1 MSNNRQRRRQGSS
14 TVEPSN
20 VNGVITART
29 EFYRTELFSMVKGM
43 FDIECDDEWEQ
54 DYMLNLLLS
63 RGCII
68 ISDTPAGVI
77 PVKGSL
83 SGFNYWD
90 YPTVATIDMPTLGS
104 FTRELHQNCEVVFLE
119 RTRTRTFYNFNKLID
134 VYAYKLA
141 AADAGI
147 DVNLMNSRVSYMAE
161 AESKA
166 QAETIKRMYDEVT
179 SGEPIVVYRSDAL
192 SQKGLQVFF
201 GNVKQNFVAD
211 LIQDSKRT
219 IVNELLTRLGI
230 NNANT
235 DKKERLIVSEV
246 DSNNVELQCNIALW
260 KKNLEICVKR
270 VKKIF
275 PNLKFNIKL
284 RFDPEEMAEK
294 ERSAVEQ
301 QQQKEGEEN
310 DSMGNEGSVG
320 DKERK

>member
-1 MSNNRQRRRQGSS
+1 MSNNRQRRRQNSS
-14 TVEPSN
+14 AVEPSN

-29 EFYRTELFSMVKGM
+29 EFYRTELFSMMKGL
-43 FDIECDDEWEQ
+43 FEIECPDEWEQ
-54 DYMLNLLLS
+54 DYMLNLLLG
-63 RGCII
+63 RGFLII
-68 ISDTPAGVI
+68 ADTSAGVI

-104 FTRELHQNCEVVFLE
+104 FERNIHTDCELVFLE
-119 RTRTRTFYNFNKLID
+119 RTRTRSFYNFNKLID

-201 GNVKQNFVAD
+201 GNVKQNYVAD

-219 IVNELLTRLGI
+219 IINELLTRVGI

-246 DSNNVELQCNIALW
+246 DSNNIELQCNTALW
-260 KKNLEICVKR
+260 KKNLEINNKR
-270 VKKIF
+270 VRKIF
-275 PNLKFNIKL
+275 SKLDFNIKL
-284 RFDPEEMAEK
+284 RFDPEEIAEK
-294 ERSAVEQ
+294 ARSAVE
-301 QQQKEGEEN
+301 QKEGEEN

>member
-1 MSNNRQRRRQGSS
+1 MSNNRQRRRQQSS
-14 TVEPSN
+14 AAEPSN

-29 EFYRTELFSMVKGM
+29 EFYRTELYSMVKGM
-43 FDIECDDEWEQ
+43 FKIKCPDDWEQ
-54 DYMLNLLLS
+54 DYMLNLLLN

-68 ISDTPAGVI
+68 IADTVAGTI

-90 YPTVATIDMPTLGS
+90 YPTKATIDMPTIGS
-104 FTRELHQNCEVVFLE
+104 FDRTLHKDCEVVFLE
-119 RTRTRTFYNFNKLID
+119 RTRTRAFYNFNKLID

-147 DVNLMNSRVSYMAE
+147 DVNLMNSRVAYMAE

-166 QAETIKRMYDEVT
+166 QAETIKRMYYEVT

-192 SQKGLQVFF
+192 SQKGLQLFF
-201 GNVKQNFVAD
+201 GSVKQNYVAD

-219 IVNELLTRLGI
+219 IMNEFLTRLGI

-235 DKKERLIVSEV
+235 DKKERLIVNEV
-246 DSNNVELQCNIALW
+246 DANNIELQCNVALW
-260 KKNLEICVKR
+260 KKNLKVCVNR

-275 PNLKFNIKL
+275 PHINFNIKL
-284 RFDPEEMAEK
+284 RFDPKKMAEK
-294 ERSAVEQ
+294 ASSTVEQ
-301 QQQKEGEEN
+301 DPLGGGKN

>member
-1 MSNNRQRRRQGSS
+1 MSNNRQRRRQSNS

-20 VNGVITART
+20 VNGLITART
-29 EFYRTELFSMVKGM
+29 EFYRTELHSMIKGM
-43 FDIECDDEWEQ
+43 FKIKCPDEWEQ
-54 DYMLNLLLS
+54 DYMLNLLLTK
-63 RGCII
+63 GYILL
-68 ISDTPAGVI
+68 SDTVAGTI

-90 YPTVATIDMPTLGS
+90 YPTKATIDMPTIGS
-104 FTRELHQNCEVVFLE
+104 FDRTLHKDCEVVFLE
-119 RTRTRTFYNFNKLID
+119 RTRTRAFYNFNKLID

-147 DVNLMNSRVSYMAE
+147 DVNLMNTRVAYMAE

-192 SQKGLQVFF
+192 SQKGLQLFF
-201 GNVKQNFVAD
+201 GNVKQNYVAD
-211 LIQDSKRT
+211 SIQDSKRT
-219 IVNELLTRLGI
+219 IMNEFLTRLGI

-235 DKKERLIVSEV
+235 DKKERLIVNEV
-246 DSNNVELQCNIALW
+246 DANNVELQCNVALW
-260 KKNLEICVKR
+260 KKNLKVCVKR

-275 PNLKFNIKL
+275 PDIEFNIKL
-284 RFDPEEMAEK
+284 RFDPKKLAEK
-294 ERSAVEQ
+294 ASSTVEQNPLGGNKNDTVGNERS
-301 QQQKEGEEN
+301 
-310 DSMGNEGSVG
+310 MG